1 MTKTVLLVSELLQ
14 DLNRMKDWFPAGYRI
29 KGVSSFTAVPTA
41 LRSELPEI
49 VVLRIRGLDDFFHT
63 YELLRSSV
71 NNSKTP
77 LVAISDI
84 SVQTAL
90 AHNVKLQNTRI
101 VGSSVTDENMV
112 KIVAEILE
120 TGIAG

>member
-14 DLNRMKDWFPAGYRI
+14 DLNRMKNWFPQGYRI

-49 VVLRIRGLDDFFHT
+49 MVLRIRGLDDFFHT

-77 LVAISDI
+77 LVAIADI
-84 SVQTAL
+84 PVQTAL
-90 AHNVKLQNTRI
+90 VHNVKLENTRI
-101 VGSSVTDENMV
+101 IGSSVTDENMV
-112 KIVAEILE
+112 RIIAEILGVE
-120 TGIAG
+120 E

>member
-1 MTKTVLLVSELLQ
+1 MTNTVLLVSELLQ
-14 DLNRMKDWFPAGYRI
+14 DLNRMKNWFPQGYRI

-71 NNSKTP
+71 NNSDTP
-77 LVAISDI
+77 LVAIADI
-84 SVQTAL
+84 PIQTAL
-90 AHNVKLQNTRI
+90 ARNVTFRNTRI
-101 VGSSVTDENMV
+101 IGSSVTDENMV
-112 KIVAEILE
+112 KIIGEILGNE
-120 TGIAG
+120 